1 MKKNFLTKRELQLV
15 EDYADKLFK
24 DIGID
29 IEFTYHFFKRVNDLR
44 NKKQITKE
52 ELMELFKD
60 TRQKFGSKI
69 EQLGPDAQAV
79 LHDMDSNINMP
90 FVLKWDGKEL
100 DLLAKTVLRKKNFLT
115 SNKKFSV

>member
-1 MKKNFLTKRELQLV
+1 MKKNFLTHSELQIV

-29 IEFTYHFFKRVNDLR
+29 VEFTNHFFKRVNDLR

-69 EQLGPDAQAV
+69 EELGADAQAV
-79 LHDMDSNINMP
+79 LHDIESNINMP
-90 FVLKWDGKEL
+90 FVLKWEGKEL
-100 DLLAKTVLRKKNFLT
+100 DLIAKTILRKKNFLT